1 MEAPR
6 TPEKQG
12 TKGTPPKRM
21 SIVQN
26 IKASFS
32 RASIRTVS
40 STSVPASV
48 SEKTSAPVPV
58 PTPADPR
65 GIYTAQPSP
74 YWTGRFTSLSDKHLT
89 ALTSSV
95 SLSQTTI
102 ETRTASPH
110 QTLTS
115 RDPQE
120 RPLSRLFSA
129 SDVEKVEGALDEGNR
144 ARLVLREL
152 EGLCRTE
159 EARRSL
165 AEWRGAWAD
174 RIGRP
179 VVPRQRF
186 LERLGFGRG

>member
-1 MEAPR
+1 
-6 TPEKQG
+6 
-12 TKGTPPKRM
+12 M

-32 RASIRTVS
+32 RASVRTVS

-48 SEKTSAPVPV
+48 PEKTSVPGPV
-58 PTPADPR
+58 PADPR

-74 YWTGRFTSLSDKHLT
+74 YWTGRFTTLSDKHLT

-95 SLSQTTI
+95 SLSQTTT

-129 SDVEKVEGALDEGNR
+129 GDVKKVEGALDEGKR
-144 ARLVLREL
+144 ARLVLKEL

-159 EARRSL
+159 EARGSL

-186 LERLGFGRG
+186 LEKLGFGRG